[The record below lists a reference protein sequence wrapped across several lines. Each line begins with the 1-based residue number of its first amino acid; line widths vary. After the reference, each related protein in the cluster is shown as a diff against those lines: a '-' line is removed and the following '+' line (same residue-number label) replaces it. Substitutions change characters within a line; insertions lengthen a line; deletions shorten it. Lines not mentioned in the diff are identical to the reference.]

1 MAEAISRTI
10 LQPYTEPT
18 MQRGNDTADE
28 ADFAEST
35 LARPNRNDRSQNT
48 SEPTSTSELRPTAR
62 MRTIRYG
69 ALAQAPV
76 DAQSVVCGLARF
88 AV

>member
-10 LQPYTEPT
+10 LQPHTEPT

-48 SEPTSTSELRPTAR
+48 SEPTHIHIRAQTNGPHAHNSVW
-62 MRTIRYG
+62 RTCTGTR
-69 ALAQAPV
+69 
-76 DAQSVVCGLARF
+76 
-88 AV
+88 